1 MPLAIRFFQ
10 HGGPEVLRT
19 EEFDPGRPAPG
30 EAQVRQSAIGVN
42 YIDVYDR
49 TGLYPVTLPSRGSGA
64 RPPASSPRSAAAC
77 AVCAS
82 VNAWPTCTT
91 CRARIASCAT

>member
-49 TGLYPVTLPSRGSGA
+49 TGLYPVIAALGA
-64 RPPASSPRSAAAC
+64 RARGRRRHH
-77 AVCAS
+77 
-82 VNAWPTCTT
+82 
-91 CRARIASCAT
+91 RARPRRARPARR